1 MLFDI
6 VKYCNQKKCEK
17 AAYLKVVTSGND
29 PSISKAKR
37 YSQLVSGSV
46 SGSGS
51 VLYKVR
57 IPDAPTNI
65 VANPGISSAILT
77 WSAPLNYGG
86 TKILYYWIFA
96 YPAAPGSPLLSKH
109 VSNTTN
115 AVVAGLT
122 NGASYAFYVVA
133 VNTVGSSA
141 ASIRSNSVTPRT
153 YTATPRIVNLSLN
166 GGKATQLILSWSFQ
180 PNLAG
185 IYDNGTPLYDG
196 GSSIASYTV
205 QALNSNVLILIPVEQ
220 VNRVTS
226 SDGKIVIYN
235 AVIQNLTSG
244 AAYSFRIA
252 ATNDAGESPY
262 SAFSITQ
269 IVL

>member
-17 AAYLKVVTSGND
+17 AAYLKVVTGGND
-29 PSISKAKR
+29 PSISKAQR
-37 YSQLVSGSV
+37 YSQVVGGSV
-46 SGSGS
+46 SKSGS

-57 IPDAPTNI
+57 IPDPPTNI

-86 TKILYYWIFA
+86 TKILYYWILA
-96 YPAAPGSPLLSKH
+96 YPAAKGSPLLSKQI
-109 VSNTTN
+109 SNTTTGT
-115 AVVAGLT
+115 VSGLT
-122 NGASYAFYVVA
+122 NGASYNFYVVA

-141 ASIRSNSVTPRT
+141 ASLISNSVTPRT
-153 YTATPRIVNLSLN
+153 YTATPRIVNLTLN
-166 GGKATQLILSWSFQ
+166 RGITAQLVLSWSFQ
-180 PNLAG
+180 PNLSG

-196 GSSIASYTV
+196 GAPIQSYTV
-205 QALNSNVLILIPVEQ
+205 QTMNSNVLISIPVEQ

-235 AVIQNLTSG
+235 AVIQSLTSG

-269 IVL
+269 IAL